1 MTAEAEQFAAEDA
14 KKKDLVEARNLA
26 EALVYNTEKALKE
39 AGEKIS
45 AEERKNIEDKIAAV
59 NDAKK
64 SEDATTIKKATE
76 ELSAVAQKIGE
87 ALYKQQAQAASAGEQ
102 PKEEAKET
110 KAEEKK

>member
-39 AGEKIS
+39 AGDKVS

-76 ELSAVAQKIGE
+76 ELSAAAQKIGE
-87 ALYKQQAQAASAGEQ
+87 ALYKTPSPAKPESEQ
-102 PKEEAKET
+102 KAEEPKET